1 MGRFFWGSS
10 KGATKKSS
18 EKQDEGVGGYEGSKG
33 REGER
38 QASNAAVQDLFKKG
52 LNKMADENLDEAI
65 QYFDL
70 ALRLDPNLIDAWI
83 KRGYCFFHL
92 NNYSQAIISYDK
104 ALAIEPNNTEAWNLK
119 ALAFYR
125 MKNYDKAIDCVNKV
139 IDIDPNDGM
148 AWYNKACYLS
158 LAGRVEEAIDALKRA
173 IEIDIAYAKKAVK
186 DRDLDNIKHDI
197 VFKRI
202 VEVVV
207 LEAIRMGHSNVGK
220 MIWVTG
226 LNRQE
231 VEEALNSLMLKG
243 LIVKKTGIQLGLTM
257 GKEDQYELAPEFVSR
272 IGLEKPQTMHTDAD
286 DNRNRNRSKDVLERV
301 QVFKELSE
309 EIDKARSSV
318 EKGDVDGAVE
328 HIGRLLEPRF
338 FGSILIEHVPDL
350 HRDLRLYHMRL
361 KDAERGKNYLN
372 ANKQNILEL
381 IAELEAKVD
390 EKVRKSIA

>member
-18 EKQDEGVGGYEGSKG
+18 ERQDEGSDEYEGSKDQG
-33 REGER
+33 GQR
-38 QASNAAVQDLFKKG
+38 QTSAAVQDLFKKG

-119 ALAFYR
+119 ALAFYK
-125 MKNYDKAIDCVNKV
+125 MKNYDKAIECVNRV

-148 AWYNKACYLS
+148 GWYNKACYLS

-173 IEIDIAYAKKAVK
+173 IEIDIAYARKAVK

-202 VEVVV
+202 IEVVV

-220 MIWVTG
+220 IIWVTG
-226 LNRQE
+226 MNRQE
-231 VEEALNSLMLKG
+231 IEEVLNSLLLKG
-243 LIVKKTGIQLGLTM
+243 LVVKKTGIQLGLTM
-257 GKEDQYELAPEFVSR
+257 GKEDQYELAPEFASR
-272 IGLEKPQTMHTDAD
+272 IGLEKPQTMHTDTD
-286 DNRNRNRSKDVLERV
+286 ENRNRSKEVLERV
-301 QVFKELSE
+301 HVFKELSE
-309 EIDKARSSV
+309 EIDKTRSSV
-318 EKGDVDGAVE
+318 EKGDVDAVVE
-328 HIGRLLEPRF
+328 HISRLVEPRF

-350 HRDLRLYHMRL
+350 HRDLRLYLIRL
-361 KDAERGKNYLN
+361 KDADRGKNYLN
-372 ANKQNILEL
+372 ANKKDILEL

>member
-10 KGATKKSS
+10 KGATRKSS
-18 EKQDEGVGGYEGSKG
+18 ERQDEGGDEYEVSKG
-33 REGER
+33 QGGQR
-38 QASNAAVQDLFKKG
+38 QASAVQDLFKKG

-70 ALRLDPNLIDAWI
+70 ALRLDPDLIDAWV

-119 ALAFYR
+119 ALAFYK
-125 MKNYDKAIDCVNKV
+125 MKNYDKAIECVNRV

-148 AWYNKACYLS
+148 GWYNKACYLS

-173 IEIDIAYAKKAVK
+173 IEIDIAYARKAVK

-197 VFKRI
+197 VFKRVI
-202 VEVVV
+202 EVVV

-220 MIWVTG
+220 IIWVTG
-226 LNRQE
+226 MNRQE
-231 VEEALNSLMLKG
+231 IEEALNSLLLKG
-243 LIVKKTGIQLGLTM
+243 LVVKKTGIQLGLTM
-257 GKEDQYELAPEFVSR
+257 GKEDQYELAPEFASR
-272 IGLEKPQTMHTDAD
+272 LGLEKPQTMHIDVD
-286 DNRNRNRSKDVLERV
+286 EKRNRSKEVLEKV
-301 QVFKELSE
+301 HVFKELSE
-309 EIDKARSSV
+309 EIDKTRSSV
-318 EKGDVDGAVE
+318 EKGDVEAAIE
-328 HIGRLLEPRF
+328 HMNRLIEPRF

-372 ANKQNILEL
+372 ANKKDILEL